1 MDDMSNIDMRNKNSN
16 KTNLNFFQAS
26 NKVFLLTL
34 FMSLFILILLVLL
47 IFLPQNLY
55 LSDNHSKTNQLSL
68 ASDTLFN
75 VDSNR
80 ARNMNVFA
88 DKYILELRNENLNFL
103 TFQGE
108 VESSYA
114 INSDNAKLD
123 FNDNYALVSDLNGFN
138 YYLFSQKGLVYEG
151 RSTEKV
157 IYSTV
162 SNEGYVALILDTF
175 DSKGMV
181 RLLDPK
187 GKHLMDYK
195 LRERIRSGYP
205 ISLCFNLD
213 SSKLFINIINLDG
226 AHIQTHIHTIDL
238 ENLNISTHLNLVN
251 SLALP
256 KIYSPDKN
264 LVALSNNT
272 NFILSNLNTVSS
284 KTSFNEIK
292 DLSLTREEVYFLA
305 KVEMEDEFSVYS
317 IKYSE
322 LLGNDDDIDN
332 QPEITGPLQVG
343 ENPYLIHSG
352 SDYTAVA
359 TDNGIYI
366 ISNNNVFF
374 YEMGNIE
381 ILKMSFISKKQ
392 LLLICKDGV
401 RLVNI

>member
-1 MDDMSNIDMRNKNSN
+1 MDVMRNKNMRNKNSN
-16 KTNLNFFQAS
+16 KANVKLFQDNS
-26 NKVFLLTL
+26 KVFLLTL
-34 FMSLFILILLVLL
+34 FMSLFILILLALL

-75 VDSNR
+75 VDSSR
-80 ARNMNVFA
+80 ARNMNIFA

-103 TFQGE
+103 SFQGE
-108 VESSYA
+108 VESSYP

-151 RSTEKV
+151 RSKEKV

-175 DSKGMV
+175 DSKGIV
-181 RLLDPK
+181 RILDPK

-195 LRERIRSGYP
+195 LRERLRSGYP
-205 ISLCFNLD
+205 ISLCFNPD
-213 SSKLFINIINLDG
+213 SSKVFINIINLDG

-238 ENLNISTHLNLVN
+238 SNLNISTHLSLVR

-264 LVALSNNT
+264 LVALVNNT
-272 NFILSNLNTVSS
+272 SFVLSNLNNVSS
-284 KTSFNEIK
+284 KTKFNEIK
-292 DLSLTREEVYFLA
+292 DLSITQEEVYFLA
-305 KVEMEDEFSVYS
+305 KVEENDKFSVYS

-322 LLGNDDDIDN
+322 LLKKDDDN

-381 ILKMSFISKKQ
+381 ILKMNFISKNQ
-392 LLLICKDGV
+392 LLLVCKDGV

>member
-1 MDDMSNIDMRNKNSN
+1 MDVMRNKNMRNKNSN
-16 KTNLNFFQAS
+16 KANVKLFQDNS
-26 NKVFLLTL
+26 KVLLLTL
-34 FMSLFILILLVLL
+34 FMSLFILILLALL

-75 VDSNR
+75 VDSSR
-80 ARNMNVFA
+80 ARNMNIFA

-103 TFQGE
+103 SFQGE
-108 VESSYA
+108 VESSYP

-151 RSTEKV
+151 RSKEKV

-181 RLLDPK
+181 RILDPK

-195 LRERIRSGYP
+195 LRERLRSGYP
-205 ISLCFNLD
+205 ISLCFNPD
-213 SSKLFINIINLDG
+213 SSKVFINIINLDG

-238 ENLNISTHLNLVN
+238 SNLNISTHLSLVT

-264 LVALSNNT
+264 LVALVNNT
-272 NFILSNLNTVSS
+272 SFVLSNLNNVSS
-284 KTSFNEIK
+284 KTKFNEIK
-292 DLSLTREEVYFLA
+292 DLSITQEEVYFLA
-305 KVEMEDEFSVYS
+305 KVEENDKFSVYS

-322 LLGNDDDIDN
+322 LLEKDDDN

-381 ILKMSFISKKQ
+381 ILKMNFISKNQ
-392 LLLICKDGV
+392 LLLVCKDGV